1 MTDQITNHTE
11 QALKRQ
17 VSQWKGLTQD
27 DGNISVY
34 SDRMQKLENILFELL
49 DGRNLNDAVG
59 VQLDLIGATYGEFGA
74 RSNRDDDTYRTFL
87 KTLPAKL
94 RQAGQ
99 HEVLVQALINLSG
112 AMRVETE
119 YSWPRAMSLYI
130 ILDDVDSLP
139 NEDEINAEM
148 QSIRAYGIRLDIGIK
163 QPTESF
169 VFSEFD
175 NGDVPLNSGFATLD
189 DGSDG
194 GAFIKLIG

>member
-1 MTDQITNHTE
+1 MTDKITTHTE
-11 QALKRQ
+11 DALKRQ
-17 VSQWKGLTQD
+17 VHQWKGLTQL
-27 DGNISVY
+27 DGQISVQ

-49 DGRNLNDAVG
+49 DGRNLTDGVG
-59 VQLDLIGATYGEFGA
+59 VQLDGIGTTWGEFGL
-74 RSNRDDDTYRTFL
+74 RENRPDDAYKLYL

-112 AMRVETE
+112 AIRIETE
-119 YSWPRAMSLYI
+119 YFPPRAMALYM
-130 ILDDVDSLP
+130 ILDDVDSLS
-139 NEDEINAEM
+139 NEDEINSEM
-148 QSIRAYGIRLDIGIK
+148 QDIRAYGIRLDLGTK
-163 QPTESF
+163 QASESF

-194 GAFIKLIG
+194 GKFIKSIG